1 MVRSRNLSS
10 DKRAQIQAL
19 HDQGMSQRQISTVLK
34 VSQSV
39 VCKTMTRITE
49 LGSFKSRNRS
59 GRPRVTSPLT
69 ERKIRRAAVANPS
82 WSAKTIAIET
92 RTRASIRTVRRRL
105 LVDFNLPSR
114 RPAKKSLLSAKNIR
128 DRIQFCKLHKNWTQ
142 EQWKNVLFSDEST
155 FSQYASYVRHVRR
168 PVNQRYNMR
177 YVVPTVKQAPTTMI
191 WGSFGARGRGGIW
204 FLPKNTTINGA
215 VYLDILK
222 AKLDP
227 HMNILTCSVFQ
238 HDGAPC
244 HRAKTVKQ
252 WLEQQGI
259 EVLGPWPGSSPDLN
273 PIENLW
279 MFMKEQVSL
288 MKPSSEKDLIAAIKQ
303 VWTTRITPQY
313 CETLACSMPDRIKAV
328 LAAKGRHTKY

>member
-1 MVRSRNLSS
+1 MVRSKNLSTE
-10 DKRAQIQAL
+10 KRAQIKAL
-19 HDQGMSQRQISTVLK
+19 REQGMSQNQISKALK

-39 VCKTMTRITE
+39 VCRTLARIKE
-49 LGSFKSRNRS
+49 LGNFTSRKRS

-69 ERKIRRAAVANPS
+69 ERKIRRSSVANPT

-92 RTRASIRTVRRRL
+92 RTRASVRTVRRRL
-105 LVDFNLPSR
+105 LVDFNLASR
-114 RPAKKSLLSAKNIR
+114 SPAKKSLLSAKNIR
-128 DRIQFCKLHKNWTQ
+128 DRIQFCKKYKNWTK

-155 FSQYASYVRHVRR
+155 FSQYTSYVRHVRR

-177 YVVPTVKQAPTTMI
+177 YVVPTVKHAPTTMI

-204 FLPKNTTINGA
+204 FMPKNTTINGP
-215 VYLDILK
+215 VYLDVLK
-222 AKLDP
+222 DKLDP
-227 HMNILTCSVFQ
+227 HMNILNCTIFQ

-244 HRAKTVKQ
+244 HRTKAVKQ
-252 WLEQQGI
+252 WLDDQGI

-279 MFMKEQVSL
+279 TSMKEKVSL
-288 MKPSSEKDLIAAIKQ
+288 MKPTSEKELIAAIKE

-328 LAAKGRHTKY
+328 LAAKGRHSKY